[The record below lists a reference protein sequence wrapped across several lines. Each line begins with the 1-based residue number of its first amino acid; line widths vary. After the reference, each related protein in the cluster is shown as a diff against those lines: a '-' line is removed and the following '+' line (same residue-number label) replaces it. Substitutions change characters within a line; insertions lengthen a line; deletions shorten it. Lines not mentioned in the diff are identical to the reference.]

1 MASKKTA
8 QEHFYLEPNTALVM
22 PGERGSLNVYCSSQ
36 GVTQVQQE
44 ISRVLGVGQ
53 HKVHVHVVRI
63 GGGFGGK
70 ESSNVLIT
78 TPCAVVA
85 TMSVCTLDDDFQ

>member
-1 MASKKTA
+1 M
-8 QEHFYLEPNTALVM
+8 EPNTALVV
-22 PGERGSLNVYCSSQ
+22 PGERGSLNVYCSTQ

-53 HKVHVHVVRI
+53 HKIHVHVVRI

-70 ESSNVLIT
+70 ESSNALIT
-78 TPCAVVA
+78 APCAA
-85 TMSVCTLDDDFQ
+85 AAAMSVCI